1 MADNHDDQ
9 YEEYNYDDKFYA
21 ESASRKGKSKKAAH
35 LAAKSH
41 SGSGSK
47 AGQERKIVD
56 TIANAEQKRKE
67 VQKEKWNFA
76 GNNL

>member
-21 ESASRKGKSKKAAH
+21 ESASRKGKSKKAH

-67 VQKEKWNFA
+67 GQKEK
-76 GNNL
+76 